1 MQTQSRDER
10 HERNESRDERHGRN
24 ESTPTCELAQLRA
37 FADVI
42 LAEAYHPGLL
52 RQTLHQFEA
61 WLVAL
66 SELPIDSESCREN
79 IDSENGMALGPTWA
93 AMCIEDIART
103 HCFVRGTHQ
112 AILACLSA
120 NANRP
125 VHLLYAG
132 CGPFATL
139 VLPLLAHFS
148 EQQLRLTL
156 VDINPISI
164 QCVQRLFARLNLQAY
179 VEELLLADAVSMKI
193 PKPDAIDIV
202 LSETMQ
208 RALKNECQVQIMCNL
223 IPQLRQKVLMLPERI
238 ILTLAQKDFSKPLA
252 ESSEIRPMESLGTLF
267 ELSAATI
274 RKSTARE
281 ENGVLM
287 LSSDAMTVTL
297 AHANIDLYVLT
308 SIYVF
313 GDAQL
318 QLNASGLTTPERI
331 QLPPD
336 LRCTH
341 ADHEP
346 AGFPVHCRVRYVIDP
361 IARVAVSFER
371 TRAMS

>member
-1 MQTQSRDER
+1 MLTQS
-10 HERNESRDERHGRN
+10 NP
-24 ESTPTCELAQLRA
+24 TPELAQLRA

-42 LAEAYHPGLL
+42 LADAYHPGAM
-52 RQTLHQFEA
+52 RQTLHQFET

-66 SELPIDSESCREN
+66 TALPIDSESCREN
-79 IDSENGMALGPTWA
+79 IDNESGVALGPTWA
-93 AMCIEDIART
+93 ALCIEDLQRT
-103 HCFVRGTHQ
+103 RNFVRGTYQ
-112 AILACLSA
+112 AILACQNA
-120 NANRP
+120 NANHP

-139 VLPLLAHFS
+139 VLPLLTLFS

-156 VDINPISI
+156 VEINPISV
-164 QCVQRLFARLNLQAY
+164 QCVQRLFARLNLHGF

-193 PKPDAIDIV
+193 SRPDAIDIV

-208 RALKNECQVQIMCNL
+208 RALQNECQVQIMCNL
-223 IPQLRQKVLMLPERI
+223 IPQLRQDVLTLPERI
-238 ILTLAQKDFSKPLA
+238 ILTLAQRDYSKPLTD
-252 ESSEIRPMESLGTLF
+252 SSDIRPMEELGTLF

-274 RKSTARE
+274 RKSTARKE
-281 ENGVLM
+281 DGVLV
-287 LSSDAMTVTL
+287 LSTDAVTVTL
-297 AHANIDLYVLT
+297 AHANIVLYVLT

-318 QLNASGLTTPERI
+318 LLNASGLSTPERI
-331 QLPPD
+331 RLPPD

-346 AGFPVHCRVRYVIDP
+346 AGYPVRCDVRYQIDP
-361 IARVAVSFER
+361 IARIAVSFER
-371 TRAMS
+371 APATP

>member
-1 MQTQSRDER
+1 MQTQSRDEG
-10 HERNESRDERHGRN
+10 HSRN
-24 ESTPTCELAQLRA
+24 ESTPTSELAQLRA

-42 LAEAYHPGLL
+42 LADAYHPGLF
-52 RQTLHQFEA
+52 RKTLHQFEA
-61 WLVAL
+61 WLIAI

-79 IDSENGMALGPTWA
+79 IDHESGVALGPTWA
-93 AMCIEDIART
+93 ALCIEDLQRT
-103 HCFVRGTHQ
+103 RNFVRGTYQ
-112 AILACLSA
+112 AILACRNT
-120 NANRP
+120 NADRP
-125 VHLLYAG
+125 VHVLYAG

-139 VLPLLAHFS
+139 VLPLLTLFS

-156 VDINPISI
+156 VEINPISV

-193 PKPDAIDIV
+193 SQPDAIDIV

-223 IPQLRQKVLMLPERI
+223 IPQLRQEVLMLPERI
-238 ILTLAQKDFSKPLA
+238 ILTLAQKDFSKPLT
-252 ESSEIRPMESLGTLF
+252 ESSEIRPMETLGTLF

-281 ENGVLM
+281 ENGVLV

-318 QLNASGLTTPERI
+318 QLNASGLSTPERI

-341 ADHEP
+341 ADRAP

-361 IARVAVSFER
+361 KARVAVSFER
-371 TRAMS
+371 TRATS